1 MKFCCANCF
10 ADSDIKEIIVGYKM
24 IGNCDYCKSQSVPIY
39 SFEEDTTISDIL
51 NEFLQLFASGA
62 NLPPNYPKDR
72 IFSIDKML
80 TEEIPLFACDSSVAY
95 SLLKD
100 ICDES
105 YANNPDLFHGEVGI
119 TALCDESFVGDNALL
134 GGYSWEYFVEKIK
147 HGNRF
152 FTNIVNT
159 DVFQQLFPYI
169 TKEIKQGSLF
179 YRARL
184 CKDSIGYRSAID
196 IKSPPKELA
205 PAGRISSLGEPCL
218 YLSDS
223 VETTLHEIRAGLFD
237 YVSVGELSLKQ
248 DITVIDLTAIDHISP
263 FRVHSQAMYAINIR
277 DLRKIVRELSRPLRR
292 FDSQLDYLPTQY
304 ICDYIKSCGYSGIE
318 YKSTMRKDGVNWAI
332 FDDSLLEL
340 TKIRTH
346 EVESIKY
353 SEKCL

>member
-1 MKFCCANCF
+1 MNCF
-10 ADSDIKEIIVGYKM
+10 ADSDIKEIIVGKKK
-24 IGNCDYCKSQSVPIY
+24 IGDCDYCKSQSVPIY
-39 SFEEDTTISDIL
+39 SFDEDSTVADML
-51 NEFLQLFASGA
+51 NEFLQLFSSCADFSED
-62 NLPPNYPKDR
+62 YPKDR
-72 IFSIDKML
+72 IFSIEKML
-80 TEEIPLFACDSSVAY
+80 TTEIPLFACDPLIAS

-100 ICDES
+100 ICNES
-105 YANNPDLFHGEVGI
+105 YINHPDLFQGEIGL
-119 TALCDESFVGDNALL
+119 TAFGDTSFIADNALL
-134 GGYSWEYFVEKIK
+134 NGYSWEYFVETIK

-152 FTNIVNT
+152 FSNTINT

-169 TKEIKQGSLF
+169 TKEIKKGSLF

-184 CKDSIGYRSAID
+184 CKDSIGYKSDAD

-223 VETTLHEIRAGLFD
+223 VKTTLHEIRAGLFD
-237 YVSVGELSLKQ
+237 YVSVGALLLKQ
-248 DITVIDLTAIDHISP
+248 DITVVDLTAIDHISP

-304 ICDYIKSCGYSGIE
+304 ICDYIKSCGYDGIE
-318 YKSTMRKDGVNWAI
+318 YRSTMHKDGINWAI
-332 FDDSLLEL
+332 FNDNLLDL
-340 TKIRTH
+340 TEIHTH
-346 EVESIKY
+346 EVESIEY